1 MNRLKKQSTEEPKA
15 QKEKQESKP
24 GIFQV
29 WITGIMDGSFLSGEN
44 ASRNIPFAL
53 FLCLLVGFYI
63 ANSYNSERIVR
74 QTSKT
79 GKDLKDLRSEYVSLK
94 SELVFNS
101 NPSQVA
107 EKLVLLGVA
116 ESKTPP
122 HHLFHND
129 SKIK

>member
-1 MNRLKKQSTEEPKA
+1 MNRLKKQATTEPNA
-15 QKEKQESKP
+15 QEEKMVSKP
-24 GIFQV
+24 GVIQV

-53 FLCLLVGFYI
+53 FLCLLAGFYI
-63 ANSYNSERIVR
+63 ANSYNAERIVR
-74 QTSKT
+74 QTSKA

-122 HHLFHND
+122 HHLFHNETA
-129 SKIK
+129 KK